1 MKKLLLIVS
10 LGMFA
15 ACGSGGDKN
24 TSTNDSA
31 SAAPHDTTNAV
42 NVPLPDTS
50 IIRKDS
56 NHITGDKTDPRK
68 DSMLR

>member
-1 MKKLLLIVS
+1 MKQFIAIAGIVLFS
-10 LGMFA
+10 
-15 ACGSGGDKN
+15 ACGSNGG
-24 TSTNDSA
+24 TTTPSDSA

-42 NVPLPDTS
+42 NIPLPDTS

-68 DSMLR
+68 DSLLR

>member
-1 MKKLLLIVS
+1 MKKLILIFS
-10 LGMFA
+10 ISMLA
-15 ACGSGGDKN
+15 ACGSGGSTT
-24 TSTNDSA
+24 TSSD

-42 NVPLPDTS
+42 VPNLPDTS